1 VRWDPAGTHLA
12 IWIADAETPEV
23 GKLSL
28 LAVDPAGG
36 KAPTLLLSSAPAMPG
51 FAMGKSR
58 IAWATP
64 ADGTPAGG
72 RVRVLVWSGAG
83 VGEAGTAPIRG
94 LETLVEAD

>member
-1 VRWDPAGTHLA
+1 
-12 IWIADAETPEV
+12 
-23 GKLSL
+23 
-28 LAVDPAGG
+28 VDPERAG
-36 KAPTLLLSSAPAMPG
+36 APTVLLSSTPAMPG

-72 RVRVLVWSGAG
+72 RVRVLVWSGPG
-83 VGEAGTAPIRG
+83 VGEAGTEPIRG